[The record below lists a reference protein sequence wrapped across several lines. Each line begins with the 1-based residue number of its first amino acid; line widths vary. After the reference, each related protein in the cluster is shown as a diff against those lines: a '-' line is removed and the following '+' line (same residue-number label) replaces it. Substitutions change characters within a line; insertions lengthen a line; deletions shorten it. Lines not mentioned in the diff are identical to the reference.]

1 MLAQYWVPTSTLVC
15 VPNKRGGT
23 LIYFF
28 LNPANIYFSPNKFW
42 NFPPN
47 FHFSTINRNEKYIP
61 PAHLFQPILLFQT
74 TRFFQPTRLFQL
86 TRLFGTLG
94 IDAAKLIAASVM
106 AAPAALA
113 VSKLFY
119 PETEKTKTSIDEIKL
134 EKGSEANV
142 LDAAA
147 QGASTAIMLV
157 LNIGASLI
165 AFLAFVECINH
176 IIGNFSVES
185 CLAVHIIAPR
195 IY

>member
-1 MLAQYWVPTSTLVC
+1 MDGVNSFYLKFIATEAPTFFGYTISVLASVQPT
-15 VPNKRGGT
+15 
-23 LIYFF
+23 
-28 LNPANIYFSPNKFW
+28 
-42 NFPPN
+42 
-47 FHFSTINRNEKYIP
+47 
-61 PAHLFQPILLFQT
+61 LLYQT
-74 TRFFQPTRLFQL
+74 TCFFQPTRLFQL
-86 TRLFGTLG
+86 TRLSGTLG

-176 IIGNFSVES
+176 IIGNFSVVS
-185 CLAVHIIAPR
+185 YLAVHIIAPR

>member
-1 MLAQYWVPTSTLVC
+1 MTAY
-15 VPNKRGGT
+15 RIGT
-23 LIYFF
+23 L
-28 LNPANIYFSPNKFW
+28 AG
-42 NFPPN
+42 
-47 FHFSTINRNEKYIP
+47 
-61 PAHLFQPILLFQT
+61 LFQP
-74 TRFFQPTRLFQL
+74 

-134 EKGSEANV
+134 EEGSEANI

-147 QGASTAIMLV
+147 QGASSAIMLV

-176 IIGNFSVES
+176 IIGNFSVY
-185 CLAVHIIAPR
+185 LTYINAHGIAPQ